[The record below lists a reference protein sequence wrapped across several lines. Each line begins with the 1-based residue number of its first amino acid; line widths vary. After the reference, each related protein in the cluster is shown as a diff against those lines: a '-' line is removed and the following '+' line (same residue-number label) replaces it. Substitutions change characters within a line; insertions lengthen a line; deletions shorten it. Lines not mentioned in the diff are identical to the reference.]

1 MFGRGKTKQKDA
13 AQSDK
18 TAGAGM
24 ASQPVTYRR
33 DVVAR
38 DWIEHNAL
46 TWPNDKA
53 MVDLASGR
61 EFTYA
66 QMNDRVGRLA
76 AHLRHLGVEAGDRV
90 GFLAMN
96 STDIME
102 MVMATWR
109 LGAVSL
115 ALNFRLTAN
124 ELAFIIG
131 DADPKVI
138 IADTVFAD
146 VTEELKG
153 QTGVAHWIATDG
165 VGGDTDYER
174 AIASAANPILQ
185 KDVEQP
191 ISDQC
196 LLMYSSGTTG
206 LPKGVIITHEM
217 MLYSAIG
224 YVSSCKVGKETT
236 NLVVL
241 PLFHIGGLNVFA
253 CPTLYFAGK
262 IVVQRTFEP
271 GEALAAIGNADLG
284 ISHLIAVPAVFNALK
299 MHPDNPITDFSRMEV
314 VLAGAEAVPDA
325 LVQWWFERGVP
336 VREGYGMTESVA
348 SNCVLPLEDV
358 PGKIGS
364 AGKAAL
370 HTEMKIVREDGTDAD
385 PDELGELWMR
395 GPAIT
400 PGYWNRP
407 EANEKSFVDGWFRSG
422 DIARRDAEGYFYIED
437 RVKDM
442 YISGGENVYPAEI
455 ENTLYELEQIAEV
468 AVIGVEDS
476 RWGEVGCAVVALKDG
491 MELSLDD
498 VLAHCQGKLATF
510 KQPAHLAFVD
520 ELPRNAT
527 GKVLK
532 FQLRESIPATLELR

>member
-1 MFGRGKTKQKDA
+1 MFGRGKKQA
-13 AQSDK
+13 E
-18 TAGAGM
+18 AGSNSSPA
-24 ASQPVTYRR
+24 TYRR

-38 DWIEHNAL
+38 DWIEHHAL
-46 TWPNDKA
+46 TSPDDKA
-53 MVDLASGR
+53 MVDLASAR
-61 EFTYA
+61 EFTYRG
-66 QMNDRVGRLA
+66 MNERVGRLA
-76 AHLRHLGVEAGDRV
+76 AYLRSLGVEKGDRV

-115 ALNFRLTAN
+115 ALNFRLTAS

-131 DADPKVI
+131 DAGPKVI
-138 IADTVFAD
+138 VADAVFAD
-146 VTEELKG
+146 VTTELKS
-153 QTGVAHWIATDG
+153 QTDVEHWITTDG
-165 VGGDTDYER
+165 VGGDSEYER
-174 AIASAANPILQ
+174 AIASVANPILQ
-185 KDVEQP
+185 KDIEQP

-224 YVSSCKVGKETT
+224 YVSSCAVGKTT
-236 NLVVL
+236 VNLVVL

-253 CPTLYFAGK
+253 CPALYFGGK

-271 GEALAAIGNADLG
+271 GEALRAIGNTDLG
-284 ISHLIAVPAVFNALK
+284 ITHLIAVPAVFNALK
-299 MHPDNPITDFSRMEV
+299 MHPDNPITDFSRMDV

-325 LVQWWFERGVP
+325 LVKWWFERGVT

-348 SNCVLPLEDV
+348 SNCVLPEEDV

-385 PDELGELWMR
+385 PDELGEIWMR

-442 YISGGENVYPAEI
+442 YISGGENVYPAEV
-455 ENTLYELEQIAEV
+455 ENILYGMEQIAEV

-476 RWGEVGCAVVALKDG
+476 RWGEVGCAVIALKEG
-491 MELSLDD
+491 AALTLDD

-520 ELPRNAT
+520 ALPRNAT

-532 FQLRESIPATLELR
+532 FQLRESIPPTLELR

>member
-1 MFGRGKTKQKDA
+1 MFGRGKKKQAVDE
-13 AQSDK
+13 
-18 TAGAGM
+18 
-24 ASQPVTYRR
+24 ASTEAVYSGEPSTYRR
-33 DVVAR
+33 DVEAR

-46 TWPNDKA
+46 TWPSDKA

-61 EFTYA
+61 EFTH
-66 QMNDRVGRLA
+66 QEMNERVGRLA
-76 AHLRHLGVEAGDRV
+76 AHLRSLGVGRGDRV

-102 MVMATWR
+102 MIFATWR
-109 LGAVSL
+109 LGAISL
-115 ALNFRLTAN
+115 ALNFRLTAK
-124 ELAFIIG
+124 ELAFIVG
-131 DADPKVI
+131 DAGPKVV
-138 IADTVFAD
+138 IADAVFSE
-146 VTEELKG
+146 VTAELKD
-153 QTGVAHWIATDG
+153 QTEVVHWITTDG
-165 VGGDTDYER
+165 VGGDTEYEQ
-174 AIASAANPILQ
+174 AIASATLPILQ

-224 YVSSCKVGKETT
+224 YVSSCDVGKATV

-253 CPTLYFAGK
+253 CPTLYFGGK

-271 GEALAAIGNADLG
+271 GETLTAIGNTELG
-284 ISHLIAVPAVFNALK
+284 ITHLIAVPAVFNALK

-325 LVQWWFERGVP
+325 LVQWWFERGVK

-348 SNCVLPLEDV
+348 SNCVLPKEDV

-395 GPAIT
+395 GPSIT
-400 PGYWNRP
+400 PGYWKRP
-407 EANEKSFVDGWFRSG
+407 EANEKSFVGGWFRSG

-442 YISGGENVYPAEI
+442 YISGGENVYPAEV
-455 ENTLYELEQIAEV
+455 ENTLYEMEQIAEV

-476 RWGEVGCAVVALKDG
+476 RWGEVGCAVVALKEG
-491 MELSLDD
+491 TSLTIDD
-498 VLAHCQGKLATF
+498 LLAHCQGKLATF
-510 KQPAHLAFVD
+510 KQPAHLAVV
-520 ELPRNAT
+520 EALPRNAT

-532 FQLRESIPATLELR
+532 FQLRESIPPTLELR